1 MDVPVLFGRSL
12 PAPPVPT
19 GAAGRPED
27 PSPPG
32 TLLRPPTLPFRSG
45 LSSRSGHEPGRAADG
60 PLSFFP

>member
-32 TLLRPPTLPFRSG
+32 TFLRPPTLP
-45 LSSRSGHEPGRAADG
+45 SRSGHEPGRAADG